1 MHPAT
6 VKKVLADEEML
17 DIAKT
22 AEAVR
27 ENARLRKKKDKLNSR
42 ANSLRAHMAWKA
54 RNRDKEL
61 FRQKVKDIWNKRKK
75 V

>member
-6 VKKVLADEEML
+6 VKRVLADEETL
-17 DIAKT
+17 DVAET
-22 AEAVR
+22 VEAVR
-27 ENARLRKKKDKLNSR
+27 EDARLRKKKDKLTSR
-42 ANSLRAHMAWKA
+42 ANSLRAHMAWIA

-61 FRQKVKDIWNKRKK
+61 FRQKVKEIWNRRKK